1 MDKIKLEKMQFF
13 GYHGVIS
20 EEQKLGQRF
29 YVDAT
34 LLIDLQAAAENDDLE
49 QTVNYAAVYRSI
61 ENIVQ
66 LKQFKLI
73 EALAENIASELLAH
87 YTKINE
93 ITVKVV
99 KPHPPF
105 DIHCDGVS
113 VEIHRKRS

>member
-1 MDKIKLEKMQFF
+1 MDKIILEKMQFF
-13 GYHGVIS
+13 GYHGVFS
-20 EEQKLGQRF
+20 EERKLGQRF

-34 LLIDLQAAAENDDLE
+34 LFIDLKAAAANDDLE
-49 QTVNYAAVYRSI
+49 QTVNYTAIYRSI

-66 LKQFKLI
+66 HKQFRLI
-73 EALAENIASELLAH
+73 EALAESIASELLSH
-87 YTKINE
+87 YTRINE

-113 VEIHRKRS
+113 VEIHRKRP